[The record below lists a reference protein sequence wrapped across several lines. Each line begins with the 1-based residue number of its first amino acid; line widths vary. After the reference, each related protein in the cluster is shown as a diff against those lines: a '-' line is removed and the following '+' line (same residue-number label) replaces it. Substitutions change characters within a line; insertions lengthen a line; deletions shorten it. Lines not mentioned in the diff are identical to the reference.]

1 MDYADGGDL
10 SMKIKE
16 QNGKL
21 FSENEILNW
30 FTQVCLAIKHI
41 HDRKI
46 LHRDIKS
53 QNIFLMKD
61 GRVKLGDFGIAKCLN
76 QTIDKA
82 KTYVGTPYYL
92 SPEIIN
98 SQPYDFKSD
107 IWSLG
112 VLLYEICALKMP
124 FDASNLPQLYIK
136 IITCKYPPLSNKYSK
151 ELHLLV
157 KSMLNETSIKRPN
170 IKQILDVPIIKSR
183 IGNFLN
189 DKEYAKEFSHT
200 VLHNFNLSSSHSD
213 EKMTKNELVSNNNIN
228 NNNISSNYMN
238 NNYMNKIRISQG
250 HSRPIVKKDFNDK
263 YDKNLRIS
271 GNDISNQQQNI
282 NYLRKNLDP
291 KVRESNTKS
300 NRHGIGKY
308 NGNNNIFN
316 YGNNNMNNNRGLF
329 EIKEG
334 KDYKRNDTGRNKKGK
349 IIGRE
354 EFSSDKIGK
363 NIQNNKNNMNNN
375 ENIYNGLRSEN
386 SSKYNNSNK
395 KRMNNDKKNIVINNS
410 NVKKGNNISNID
422 KERRQNLKEFKRK
435 YRRENKNNKINQ
447 DGVEWM
453 SGMENYREKKEDNN
467 VENLN
472 TNISDNQTNTND
484 ITESNNNMYEYEDL
498 SSKSNKKEINGK
510 NLLPLDDI
518 SNINLNNFSN
528 DYMNEEE
535 INSNNKLYEDVM
547 KEDNNNLN
555 YIENENNNNGK
566 NTNYS
571 DLLNSNLTENINYE
585 NSLEINGDKVS
596 EDIWKDIINDFG
608 KEISQNISKII
619 KKYINDDMISYDF
632 SKITDNIVK
641 DLKYKNIS
649 KSLIEKAINKIP
661 DIYYLI
667 LCNKL

>member
-21 FSENEILNW
+21 FSEDEILNW

-151 ELHLLV
+151 DLHLLV
-157 KSMLNETSIKRPN
+157 KSMLNETSLKRPT
-170 IKQILDVPIIKSR
+170 IKQILDMPIIKKR
-183 IGNFLN
+183 IRQFLN
-189 DKEYAKEFSHT
+189 DKEYECEFSHT
-200 VLHNFNLSSSHSD
+200 VLHNFNLSSSD

-228 NNNISSNYMN
+228 MNNNNIS
-238 NNYMNKIRISQG
+238 NNYINRIRNSQG
-250 HSRPIVKKDFNDK
+250 HRPIIKKDFNDK
-263 YDKNLRIS
+263 YY
-271 GNDISNQQQNI
+271 QQQNI
-282 NYLRKNLDP
+282 NYLKKNLEP
-291 KVRESNTKS
+291 NARELNTKS
-300 NRHGIGKY
+300 NRHGKF
-308 NGNNNIFN
+308 NGNNNNIIN
-316 YGNNNMNNNRGLF
+316 YGNMNNNKGLF

-349 IIGRE
+349 IVGRE
-354 EFSSDKIGK
+354 EFSSDKMGK
-363 NIQNNKNNMNNN
+363 NIQNNKNMIN

-395 KRMNNDKKNIVINNS
+395 KRMNYDKKNNNNINVNNS
-410 NVKKGNNISNID
+410 NLKKSSNNISNRE
-422 KERRQNLKEFKRK
+422 KERRQKLEEVKRK
-435 YRRENKNNKINQ
+435 FRRENKNNRINQ

-453 SGMENYREKKEDNN
+453 SGMENYREKKEEKYLENN
-467 VENLN
+467 NNIENLN
-472 TNISDNQTNTND
+472 IMISDNQTNTND
-484 ITESNNNMYEYEDL
+484 INESSNNNMYEDL
-498 SSKSNKKEINGK
+498 TSKSNKKEINGK
-510 NLLPLDDI
+510 NLLHLDDI
-518 SNINLNNFSN
+518 SNINLKNFSN

-535 INSNNKLYEDVM
+535 INNNNKLYEDVM
-547 KEDNNNLN
+547 KGDSNNLN

-566 NTNYS
+566 STNYTE
-571 DLLNSNLTENINYE
+571 LLNSNLSENLNYE
-585 NSLEINGDKVS
+585 NNLEINGDKVS
-596 EDIWKDIINDFG
+596 EDIWKDIIKDFG
-608 KEISQNISKII
+608 KDISQNISKII
-619 KKYINDDMISYDF
+619 KKYINDDMITYDF